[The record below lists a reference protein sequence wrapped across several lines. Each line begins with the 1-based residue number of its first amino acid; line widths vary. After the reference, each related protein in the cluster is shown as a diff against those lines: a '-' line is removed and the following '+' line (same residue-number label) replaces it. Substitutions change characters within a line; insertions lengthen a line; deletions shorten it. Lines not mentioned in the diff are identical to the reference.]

1 MMLRALLILAGM
13 AAALPVS
20 AQSVPA
26 QPAPAQLNCE
36 QIVASA
42 QTAVKL
48 RDQGVTLSQVLAET
62 EKAEMRQR
70 FRPDELGVIRQ
81 AVRLAYTGEIS
92 VYELADACAEGKD
105 GKRR

>member
-1 MMLRALLILAGM
+1 MTLRAWVVVAGV
-13 AAALPVS
+13 AAALPV
-20 AQSVPA
+20 PA
-26 QPAPAQLNCE
+26 QPVPAQLNCE

-42 QTAVKL
+42 QTAIRL
-48 RDQGVTLSQVLAET
+48 RDQGMSLNQVLSET

-92 VYELADACAEGKD
+92 VYELADACAEGGS

>member
-1 MMLRALLILAGM
+1 MTLRAWVMVAGV
-13 AAALPVS
+13 AAALP
-20 AQSVPA
+20 APA
-26 QPAPAQLNCE
+26 QPVPAQLNCE

-42 QTAVKL
+42 QTAIKL
-48 RDQGVTLSQVLAET
+48 RDQGVSLSQVLAEI

-92 VYELADACAEGKD
+92 VYELADACADGRD

>member
-1 MMLRALLILAGM
+1 MMLRAWVFMAGV
-13 AAALPVS
+13 AAAPPVS
-20 AQSVPA
+20 AQL
-26 QPAPAQLNCE
+26 QCE

-62 EKAEMRQR
+62 DKAEMRQR

-81 AVRLAYTGEIS
+81 AIRLAYTGEIS
-92 VYELADACAEGKD
+92 VYELADACAESGG